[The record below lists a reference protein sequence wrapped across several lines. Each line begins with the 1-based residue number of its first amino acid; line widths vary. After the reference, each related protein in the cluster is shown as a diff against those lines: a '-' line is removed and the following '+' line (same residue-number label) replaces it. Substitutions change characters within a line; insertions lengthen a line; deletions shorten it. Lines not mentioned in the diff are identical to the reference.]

1 MKRILIVDDEPAVL
15 LSFRKLLRFPGS
27 EIEVASN
34 ATDARALI
42 ESRHFD
48 VALLDVRLTGS
59 DGQEG
64 LALMKAIKDRSPATR
79 VILITG
85 YGSPAVMEAALD
97 LGADYYYE
105 KPVSY
110 SVLRKA
116 LEALGVD

>member
-15 LSFRKLLRFPGS
+15 LSFGKLLRFPGA
-27 EIEVASN
+27 EIEVAST
-34 ATDARALI
+34 AGDALALI
-42 ESRHFD
+42 EAQPFD

-64 LALMKAIKDRSPATR
+64 LGLMKAIKDRSPATR

-97 LGADYYYE
+97 LGADFYFE

-110 SVLRKA
+110 SVLREA
-116 LEALGVD
+116 LQALGVG